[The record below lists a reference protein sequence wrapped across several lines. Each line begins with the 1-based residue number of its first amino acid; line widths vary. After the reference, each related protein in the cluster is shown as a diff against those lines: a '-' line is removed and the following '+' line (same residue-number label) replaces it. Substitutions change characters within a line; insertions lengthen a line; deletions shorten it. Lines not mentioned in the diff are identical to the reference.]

1 MEAFPTELGML
12 TCLMI
17 LSASL
22 WIPYIVGV
30 NSVPEGGLPAD
41 APDGFIVPGN
51 FRLHRPW
58 VQRAYRAHMNL
69 LEQGIPFA
77 ILVLLVDRVDGF
89 TALTYW
95 TAIAFFWLRV
105 LHAAGYILAFAR
117 FPLRPLIFTAGWVC
131 CLLMAYSVFVGRAVA

>member
-1 MEAFPTELGML
+1 MESFPTELGIL

-17 LSASL
+17 LAASL

-30 NSVPEGGLPAD
+30 NTAPEGSLPDD
-41 APDGFIVPGN
+41 APDGFVRIGN
-51 FRLHRPW
+51 PRLHRPW

-69 LEQGIPFA
+69 LEQGMPFA
-77 ILVLLVDRVDGF
+77 VLVLLVDRVDGY

-105 LHAAGYILAFAR
+105 AHAVGYITAGAR
-117 FPLRPLIFTAGWVC
+117 LPLRPIIFVLGWIC
-131 CLLMAYSVFVGRAVA
+131 CLIMAYAVFAAI